1 MDSTI
6 PCLLLPLIPSVQRR
20 PYRPKA
26 VKRDHDGSG
35 GGGVKASRGRR
46 DAGRFCAKALFGD
59 GGGDGFRAIRK
70 MKLNSAIQNRSV
82 RELLEL
88 VGDECLCF
96 LRYLR
101 SIDLSQMGKVNKSQ

>member
-6 PCLLLPLIPSVQRR
+6 PCLLLLPLIPSVQRR
-20 PYRPKA
+20 PYRPKV

-35 GGGVKASRGRR
+35 GFKASRGRR

-59 GGGDGFRAIRK
+59 GGGDGFRAIRR

-82 RELLEL
+82 REFLEL
-88 VGDECLCF
+88 VGGEFLYF
-96 LRYLR
+96 LRDLR